1 MGKWRVSAGL
11 LAVTLLSGCGATD
24 DAAEESAAPV
34 TDASASASA
43 LTKPT
48 CLAESLL
55 DYIGNGVTVPE
66 PTIIP
71 AGFVPTATITCNG
84 DWGAGVTD
92 HAVSWVE
99 EHRQGNLDAVLAGFA
114 LPSEQDGTCFTDQ
127 PMPPVVWLV
136 DDRGLGMR
144 PVVPTGRCGEFK
156 WDAITAID
164 ALPLS
169 ERIVHQVPV
178 SPEAEARFAQ

>member
-1 MGKWRVSAGL
+1 MGMWRVSGGL
-11 LAVTLLSGCGATD
+11 LAVTLLSGCAATD
-24 DAAEESAAPV
+24 DAATEESATPV
-34 TDASASASA
+34 TQSSASA

-48 CLAESLL
+48 CLAENLL

-66 PTIIP
+66 PTAIP
-71 AGFVPTATITCNG
+71 TDFAPTAAITCEG
-84 DWGAGVTD
+84 DWGAGVTV

-127 PMPPVVWLV
+127 PTPPVVWLV
-136 DDRGLGMR
+136 DDQGLGMR
-144 PVVPTGRCGEFK
+144 PVVPTGRCGEFR
-156 WDAITAID
+156 WDAITAIG

-178 SPEAEARFAQ
+178 SPEVEARFAQ

>member
-1 MGKWRVSAGL
+1 MESPAPFTP
-11 LAVTLLSGCGATD
+11 AP
-24 DAAEESAAPV
+24 AA
-34 TDASASASA
+34 A
-43 LTKPT
+43 LTEPT
-48 CLAESLL
+48 CLAENLL
-55 DYIGNGVTVPE
+55 DFIGNRVTVPE
-66 PTIIP
+66 PTAIL
-71 AGFVPTATITCNG
+71 ADFAPTAAITCGG
-84 DWGAGVTD
+84 DWAAGVTD

-127 PMPPVVWLV
+127 PTPTVVWLV

-156 WDAITAID
+156 WDAITAIG
-164 ALPLS
+164 ALPLT

-178 SPEAEARFAQ
+178 SPEVEARFAQ

>member
-1 MGKWRVSAGL
+1 MGIWRVSAGL
-11 LAVTLLSGCGATD
+11 IAIAMLSSCGATD
-24 DAAEESAAPV
+24 TAAEGSAAPA
-34 TDASASASA
+34 TQASTSA

-48 CLAESLL
+48 CLAENLL
-55 DYIGNGVTVPE
+55 DYIRNGVTVPE
-66 PTIIP
+66 PTTIP
-71 AGFVPTATITCNG
+71 ADFIPTAAITCAG

-99 EHRQGNLDAVLAGFA
+99 EHRQGSLDGVLAGFA
-114 LPSEQDGTCFTDQ
+114 PSEQDGTCFTDQ
-127 PMPPVVWLV
+127 PTPPAVWLV

-156 WDAITAID
+156 WDAITAIN

-169 ERIVHQVPV
+169 ERIVHQIPV
-178 SPEAEARFAQ
+178 APEVEARFAQ

>member
-1 MGKWRVSAGL
+1 MGMWRVLAGL
-11 LAVTLLSGCGATD
+11 LAVALLSGCGATD
-24 DAAEESAAPV
+24 DAAAEESAAPV
-34 TDASASASA
+34 TQASASA

-48 CLAESLL
+48 CLAENLL
-55 DYIGNGVTVPE
+55 NYIDNGVTVPE
-66 PTIIP
+66 PTTIP
-71 AGFVPTATITCNG
+71 TDFVPTAAITCEG

-92 HAVSWVE
+92 HAVSWLE

-127 PMPPVVWLV
+127 PAPPVVWLI

-144 PVVPTGRCGEFK
+144 PVVPTGRCGGFK

-164 ALPLS
+164 ALPLG
-169 ERIVHQVPV
+169 ERIVHKVPV
-178 SPEAEARFAQ
+178 SPEVEARFAQ

>member
-1 MGKWRVSAGL
+1 MRRVSAGL
-11 LAVTLLSGCGATD
+11 IAVALLSGCGATD
-24 DAAEESAAPV
+24 DAATEEFRAS
-34 TDASASASA
+34 TASASASA

-48 CLAESLL
+48 CLGENLL
-55 DYIGNGVTVPE
+55 DIGNGVTVPE
-66 PTIIP
+66 PTTIP
-71 AGFVPTATITCNG
+71 ADFVPTSAITCEG

-99 EHRQGNLDAVLAGFA
+99 EHRQGNLDSVMAEFA

-127 PMPPVVWLV
+127 PLPPVVWLV

-164 ALPLS
+164 ALPLR

-178 SPEAEARFAQ
+178 TPEVEARFAQ